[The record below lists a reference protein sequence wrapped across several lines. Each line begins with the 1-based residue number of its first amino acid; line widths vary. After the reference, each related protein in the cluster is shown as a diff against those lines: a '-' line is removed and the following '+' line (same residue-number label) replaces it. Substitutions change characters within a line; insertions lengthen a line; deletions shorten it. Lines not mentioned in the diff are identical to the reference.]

1 MSEIKKYQKAMNFKA
16 NPRYLTRD
24 FIVPL
29 YTGTEPDIVPEASVE
44 QLETDR
50 TNFSEGSKLT
60 GTDKTLEQNIKDDH
74 KAFNDYRKSIGQST
88 IPLDNAFIKMWQR
101 TRLNEGGRVS
111 FKKGGKV
118 IENNYLFNFM
128 KKNSGTSNFEKAK
141 KLNKLGFRNS
151 QGGKITDSLLEK
163 FVTQNPELKGL
174 GARSAAF
181 TLDEVKQ
188 YARPKQL
195 QDFESGLIDEETFR
209 TRVNQ
214 YRGDLKKTPEQK
226 ELYRKINYERMKA
239 DPEKKAKV
247 RERQLV
253 YNEKRYLEKGM
264 YPPSKNPKDALW
276 RDLLRSADVDDRV
289 SLIGKRPNKYP
300 RDVFQSI
307 KLKDNETGK
316 IISYKNLDKHPEYN
330 KAIKPY
336 QIKFAINQSE
346 LSPETRKKITYQRA
360 EGGNKS
366 NIVIQHN
373 QGLGKNPFN
382 TSLAIQGENI
392 QESLIRDRFEKRFNA
407 AETLSDKKQ
416 AINLFKKELENKAP
430 NIVSQPGKKAYGV
443 ETDVE
448 GLLKTSKV
456 PAGERKR
463 LVQMIGSIGCPTYAS
478 GGRINFS
485 EGTDCYNKGLKALE
499 EGNLTKP
506 QLNVAGRAIAES
518 GEEGMLLKNLLS
530 KAGSGVKFTGLGV
543 KELISVG
550 AGPIGLGVGALLET
564 GQAVPELAKGDW
576 REAIRSTTLGFLP
589 ESVVGSKRTD
599 LLRIAK
605 TDEEKNAAQLLFDYQ
620 DKVDEANRIQGQI
633 EALKNPEF
641 TSVEGYEADPGMKIK
656 QLESQLKDLDTFLN
670 TNAKKVNKVT
680 PTIVKLSDRLVES
693 NVSNIIDPATGK
705 PTIFGKI
712 IGTTSVQDKKKLSEE
727 VQQQVYQEEQ
737 PEEKTQPFQELPI
750 VGPDD
755 YINELQQYNVGG
767 RVGFKDGSGPKIS
780 RRGFLGFL
788 AGAAAAPFAGKL
800 IKGEKAL
807 QGTKVAAKILP
818 KAAGMPEWFPSLVAR
833 IEKEGKDISVPVK
846 NLEDKIVTKKLEIPV
861 AGEKEPDII
870 TMHQHPDGS
879 IQIEADVYGGSFD
892 SPFELHYTPPK
903 SDIDVTTGKA
913 INDPGE
919 FNVLEQRPRP
929 VGWEGSDLELDYEY
943 MSPKDAISDLERI
956 EKIATNKRIH
966 PKRVDERT
974 AARKVVEER
983 PYEDV
988 INRYPDPDT
997 GGDWWER

>member
-1 MSEIKKYQKAMNFKA
+1 MSEIRKYQMALRHRT

-29 YTGTEPDIVPEASVE
+29 YTGTEPDILDDSNTQQEAGSYTPFPNDMPIVSPKEIQNQPYE
-44 QLETDR
+44 QL
-50 TNFSEGSKLT
+50 
-60 GTDKTLEQNIKDDH
+60 Q
-74 KAFNDYRKSIGQST
+74 
-88 IPLDNAFIKMWQR
+88 
-101 TRLNEGGRVS
+101 LNEGGRVN
-111 FKKGGKV
+111 FKRGGKV

-128 KKNSGTSNFEKAK
+128 KQNQGTSNFEKAK
-141 KLNKLGFRNS
+141 KLNKLGFTNS
-151 QGGKITDSLLEK
+151 QGGKITDSYLEK
-163 FVTQNPELKGL
+163 FITQNQELKGL

-195 QDFESGLIDEETFR
+195 QDFESGLIDEQTFR

-226 ELYRKINYERMKA
+226 ILNAQKTYERIMA
-239 DPEKKAKV
+239 DPERKAKKLEAAT
-247 RERQLV
+247 R
-253 YNEKRYLEKGM
+253 YNEKKYLEKGM
-264 YPPSKNPKDALW
+264 YPPAKNPKDALW

-289 SLIGKRPNKYP
+289 SLVGKRPNKYP

-336 QIKFAINQSE
+336 QIKFAINQFE

-416 AINLFKKELENKAP
+416 AINLFKKDLENKAP

-456 PAGERKR
+456 PAGERRR
-463 LVQMIGSIGCPTYAS
+463 LVQMIGSIGCPTYAV
-478 GGRINFS
+478 GGRVSFS
-485 EGTDCYNKGLKALE
+485 DGSDCFNKGLKALE

-506 QLNVAGRAIAES
+506 QLNVAARAIAES
-518 GEEGMLLKNLLS
+518 GEEGMLLKNLLN
-530 KAGSGVKFTGLGV
+530 KAGSGIKFTGKGIG
-543 KELISVG
+543 ELVSIG
-550 AGPIGLGVGALLET
+550 TGPIGVGLGAAVETAFAAPYILEGDYKQALRQSIFGQVPSWLGV
-564 GQAVPELAKGDW
+564 D
-576 REAIRSTTLGFLP
+576 
-589 ESVVGSKRTD
+589 VGSRDEDIIKGAKEAGVDPDSVKKYVELKKNYIENEEYGQKLNMLDTMYKRDPKNPDYAEQIRRLENKIKPSADYLEKTVYAPKD
-599 LLRIAK
+599 LDKIEKDYLKAANYFVQ
-605 TDEEKNAAQLLFDYQ
+605 KNAAQAPFTRSEEQQKSSLKDIVEESTSAIREPQDVQTILTREKLLPQ
-620 DKVDEANRIQGQI
+620 EQKQI
-633 EALKNPEF
+633 ELP
-641 TSVEGYEADPGMKIK
+641 
-656 QLESQLKDLDTFLN
+656 
-670 TNAKKVNKVT
+670 
-680 PTIVKLSDRLVES
+680 
-693 NVSNIIDPATGK
+693 NVVS
-705 PTIFGKI
+705 
-712 IGTTSVQDKKKLSEE
+712 
-727 VQQQVYQEEQ
+727 
-737 PEEKTQPFQELPI
+737 
-750 VGPDD
+750 PDD
-755 YINELQQYNVGG
+755 YINELQQYNAGG
-767 RVGFKDGSGPKIS
+767 RVGFKDGSGPKLS

-800 IKGEKAL
+800 IKGEKAAL

-846 NLEDKIVTKKLEIPV
+846 NLEDKIVTKRLEIPV
-861 AGEKEPDII
+861 AGEKEPDIVI
-870 TMHQHPDGS
+870 MHQHPDGS

-892 SPFELHYTPPK
+892 SPFELHYKPPK
-903 SDIDVTTGKA
+903 SDIDLETGKA

-929 VGWEGSDLELDYEY
+929 VGWEGSDLEIDYEY
-943 MSPKDAISDLERI
+943 MSPKDAISDIERV
-956 EKIATNKRIH
+956 EKIATGKRIH
-966 PKRVDERT
+966 PKRVNERT